1 MFPGAGAGPRKKIPG
16 AGGAL
21 KTKQAGSETSALS
34 VATNIFAG
42 KYSPTLYGIYFQVSL
57 IIKSYYKN
65 IEYLFPYLICFLP
78 FNITAQ

>member
-1 MFPGAGAGPRKKIPG
+1 MSPGAGAGPRKKIPG

-42 KYSPTLYGIYFQVSL
+42 KYSPTLYGIYFQISL
-57 IIKSYYKN
+57 IKSYYKN